1 MAFSSFPSPLI
12 HGRSEITRPVRHCT
26 TLMEVP
32 PGSADGRRAVGSLPP
47 YSGLA
52 PSLPHHFDSQLPM
65 STFSSPAIHPMYHP
79 HAAHTPYIPMNWHVS
94 MVQPNSQSARSTVT
108 RRSPGGSED
117 GDSRTESASSQRS
130 GSFSTAAQRTLFIA
144 GFPADVKERE
154 IYNLLRFQ
162 PGFVD
167 CSLTPGVNGKQ
178 VRSPFSTSFPRFDTF
193 WSLRAEV
200 GLDDL
205 SLATSWTSFK
215 VL

>member
-1 MAFSSFPSPLI
+1 MPTNSFPSPLI
-12 HGRSEITRPVRHCT
+12 HGRSEIIRTVRHCT

-32 PGSADGRRAVGSLPP
+32 SGSTDGRRAVGSLPP
-47 YSGLA
+47 PSGFT
-52 PSLPHHFDSQLPM
+52 PSLPHHFDSHLPL
-65 STFSSPAIHPMYHP
+65 SNFTSPSIHPMYHP

-94 MVQPNSQSARSTVT
+94 MVQPNSQSTRSATI
-108 RRSPGGSED
+108 RRSPAGSED

-130 GSFSTAAQRTLFIA
+130 GSFSSAAQRTLFIA

-178 VRSPFSTSFPRFDTF
+178 VRPSFTTSFHTCSPF
-193 WSLRAEV
+193 
-200 GLDDL
+200 L
-205 SLATSWTSFK
+205 SLGAE
-215 VL
+215 LGL